1 LFKFFEYFFLG
12 RAAPTNIMLLTLEA
26 LQILDAIAR
35 NGSFAAA
42 ATELERVPSS
52 LTYSVRKLEQDL
64 DVLLFD
70 RRGYRAK
77 LTEAG
82 AQLLEQGRVLL
93 QAAGELERQV
103 KRTARGWEVQL
114 RLAIDNVIEFE
125 RLLPL
130 IAEFDAEMC
139 GTRLRFSFDVLNGVW
154 EALLQG
160 RADLVLGAAQAMPD
174 AVRAH
179 GGFASSRVAEL
190 DWVFAVAPN
199 HPLATTSANEPLT
212 SEQIL
217 QHRAVAVGDSGHS
230 LPAVNPGLLSG
241 QELLTVPTLRDKLL
255 AQAAGL
261 GCGHLPRALA
271 APLLADGRL
280 IMRETVQ
287 AKAADTLF
295 LAWRKPGRGKAMQWF
310 LQRLSD
316 PACLARLLGTT
327 A

>member
-1 LFKFFEYFFLG
+1 
-12 RAAPTNIMLLTLEA
+12 MQLTLEA

-42 ATELERVPSS
+42 AAELARVPSA

-93 QAAGELERQV
+93 QAASDLERQV
-103 KRTARGWEVQL
+103 KRTARGWEVEL
-114 RLAIDNVIEFE
+114 RLALDNVIEFE

-130 IAEFDAEMC
+130 IAEFDQELC
-139 GTRLRFSFDVLNGVW
+139 GTRLRFSFEVLNGVW

-160 RADLVLGAAQAMPD
+160 RADLALGSAVALPE

-179 GGFASSRVAEL
+179 GGFAHARVATLE
-190 DWVFAVAPN
+190 WVFAVAPS
-199 HPLATTSANEPLT
+199 HPLASGVAPLAT
-212 SEQIL
+212 EQIL
-217 QHRAVAVGDSGHS
+217 QHRAIAVGDSGHS

-241 QELLTVPTLRDKLL
+241 QALLTVPTLHDKLQ
-255 AQAAGL
+255 AQLAGL

-271 APLLADGRL
+271 APFIADGRL
-280 IMRETVQ
+280 VARATVQ
-287 AKAADTLF
+287 AKADDTL
-295 LAWRKPGRGKAMQWF
+295 LLVWRKPGRGKAMQWF

-316 PACLARLLGTT
+316 PAFLDKLLGNAT
-327 A
+327 ASAPTPD